1 MRFYFP
7 EINKSHPEL
16 TGEAHTH
23 AAYALRIRTGDRIT
37 VFDGKGNDYICK
49 VTDIKRDKTLLE
61 LQDTA
66 HNTGEAHI
74 TVSLYLSVIKQDRF
88 EMAVQKATELGIT
101 RIVPVYTAFT
111 QRSISLNFDR
121 LNKIAIAAC
130 EQCGRSVVPVIE
142 QPIEF
147 DELLSRASNT
157 HMIFLWERELHGNMQ
172 SAIDKTKTDVA
183 VFVGPEGG
191 ITEPEKIKLTEAG
204 AQAVTLGARI
214 LRAETA
220 AIAALS
226 VVYYEMGEW
235 TLDR

>member
-1 MRFYFP
+1 MRFYYP

-37 VFDGKGNDYICK
+37 VFDGKGADYTCK
-49 VTDIKRDKTLLE
+49 VVDIKKDKTVLE
-61 LQDTA
+61 ILDTA
-66 HNTGEAHI
+66 SNVGEADI
-74 TVSLYLSVIKQDRF
+74 TVTLFLSVIKQDRF
-88 EMAVQKATELGIT
+88 EMAVQKATELGVNN
-101 RIVPVYTAFT
+101 IVPVYTAFT
-111 QRSISLNFDR
+111 QRNILLNYDR

-142 QPIEF
+142 QAIDF
-147 DELLSRASNT
+147 AELTERAKRT
-157 HMIFLWERELHGNMQ
+157 HMIFLWERELHGVMQ
-172 SAIDKTKTDVA
+172 SAIDKTAKDVA

-191 ITEPEKIKLTEAG
+191 ITEPEKIELTNSG
-204 AQAVTLGARI
+204 AQAVTLGKRI

-235 TLDR
+235 KL

>member
-7 EINKSHPEL
+7 DINKSHPEL
-16 TGEAHTH
+16 TGDVHTH
-23 AAYALRIRTGDRIT
+23 AAYALRIRPGDRIT

-49 VTDIKRDKTLLE
+49 VSDIKKDKTVLE

-66 HNTGEAHI
+66 FNTGEADI
-74 TVSLYLSVIKQDRF
+74 TVTLYLSVIKQDRF
-88 EMAVQKATELGIT
+88 EMAVQKATELGVN

-111 QRSISLNFDR
+111 QRSISLNYDR
-121 LNKIAIAAC
+121 LNKIAVAAC
-130 EQCGRSVVPVIE
+130 EQCGRSVLPVIE
-142 QPIEF
+142 KAIDF
-147 DELLSRASNT
+147 DELLDRAGKT
-157 HMIFLWERELHGNMQ
+157 HMIFLWERELHGSMQ
-172 SAIDKTKTDVA
+172 SAIDKTKKDIA

-191 ITEPEKIKLTEAG
+191 ITEPEKVKLTEVG

-235 TLDR
+235 NLDR